1 MKKII
6 SMFLALVLCLSLCAC
21 GGKNEAQSS
30 KVELNE
36 ENILDYLNIE
46 ITYTKTGDR
55 NILGNP
61 VMEQTIKIYPMRG
74 GTFENVELLIFE
86 RCEEWVAQSSEKSA
100 SFVQCDNGYT
110 LTKIKLP
117 SDGNYT
123 CTHKF
128 DAKNGLAKMPFDSDS
143 SKGWE
148 YISLSTVS
156 ESMEKWFGSDVV
168 KAGDACIKGSFKEK

>member
-1 MKKII
+1 MKKAI
-6 SMFLALVLCLSLCAC
+6 SLFLALVLCLPLCAC
-21 GGKNEAQSS
+21 SGGSEAQSS

-36 ENILDYLNIE
+36 DNILDYLNIE

-61 VMEQTIKIYPMRG
+61 VMEQTIKIYPTRG

-86 RCEEWVAQSSEKSA
+86 WCKDWVAESSEKNA
-100 SFVQCDNGYT
+100 SFAQSDNGYT
-110 LTKIKLP
+110 VTKIKLP

-128 DAKNGLAKMPFDSDS
+128 DAEYGLAKMPSDSDS
-143 SKGWE
+143 SMGWK
-148 YISLSTVS
+148 YISLTTVD
-156 ESMEKWFGSDVV
+156 EYVEKCFGSDVV
-168 KAGDACIKGSFKEK
+168 KAGDACIKGSFKEE